1 VLCLPPVIPL
11 IHRDLPLS
19 ESQVGLLTGM
29 TPLLLGAAAI
39 PGSLMI
45 ARLGA
50 RRAVIVGLT
59 VTGTASAL
67 RGLGPSVATLFAMSF
82 IMALGIAV
90 IQPAYPA
97 IARQWFPAQVGLAT
111 ATYAN
116 GLLVGEVIPAALTV
130 PLLLPLVG
138 QSWEIALVAW
148 SLPVLA
154 TVALLARTTSEPDR
168 GAGARARW
176 WPDWRDSRTWG
187 LGLIFGSASALYW
200 TGNAFI
206 PDYLHVTG
214 RPGLVPAALTSL
226 NLFQVPASVLIGLFA
241 SRVVGRRWPFVLAAT
256 VAGLAVLGFVAM
268 PGAWAVAWAGVFG
281 VTSASILVLVL
292 ALPPLLVA
300 AEDVPRLSA
309 AIFVITY
316 GCSFLGPAIGG
327 LAWDLSGRPA
337 AAFLINVLAAAGVV
351 VLALRLRLPRPAQ
364 VGGAAGAPDV
374 DSPL

>member
-1 VLCLPPVIPL
+1 MLCLPPVIPL
-11 IHRDLPLS
+11 IHRDLALS

-50 RRAVIVGLT
+50 RRAVVVGLA
-59 VTGTASAL
+59 VTGSASAL
-67 RGLGPSVATLFAMSF
+67 RGLGPSVTALFAMSF
-82 IMALGIAV
+82 LMALGIAV

-154 TVALLARTTSEPDR
+154 TAALLARSASDPAR
-168 GAGARARW
+168 GAGGPAPW
-176 WPDWRDSRTWG
+176 WPDFRDVRTWW

-206 PDYLHVTG
+206 PDYLHITG
-214 RPGLVPAALTSL
+214 RPALVPAALTSL
-226 NLFQVPASVLIGLFA
+226 NLLQVPASVLIGLFA
-241 SRVVGRRWPFVLAAT
+241 SHVVGRRWPFVLAAT
-256 VAGLAVLGFVAM
+256 LAGLAVLGFLAM
-268 PGAWAVAWAGVFG
+268 PGAWAVLWAGVLG
-281 VTSASILVLVL
+281 ATAGCILVLIL

-316 GCSFLGPAIGG
+316 TCSFLGPAIGG
-327 LAWDLSGRPA
+327 LAWDLTGRPA
-337 AAFLINVLAAAGVV
+337 AAFLIHVLAAAGVV
-351 VLALRLRLPRPAQ
+351 VLAMRLRLPRAAP
-364 VGGAAGAPDV
+364 VGGVATP
-374 DSPL
+374 S